1 MRKTRKMAVATDVKK
16 VRLLTGLKNS
26 SKQTSVTTVVN
37 ELDYLGSRYRLR
49 DLVSSDKGEDKD
61 R

>member
-1 MRKTRKMAVATDVKK
+1 MAVATDVKK
-16 VRLLTGLKNS
+16 VRLLTGLQNS